1 MGRTPNKIKI
11 VEKDIL
17 EATEDIIVQPV
28 NCIGSIQTDLGKRI
42 AAKWPAVEKAYH
54 QLFDMTPHHMYLL
67 GQCQFVEA
75 DPSNGKERPFVA
87 NLFTQYV
94 YDKDQRTIWAALR
107 SAIDTLLVYAE
118 THDFSIAIP
127 YGLGS
132 DCADADWYDVLEMI
146 NINAEYSVDVKPY
159 HDMITIY
166 KSEGDDS
173 NVR

>member
-28 NCIGSIQTDLGKRI
+28 NCVGSIQTVLGKRI
-42 AAKWPAVEKAYH
+42 AAKWPVVEKAYH

-75 DPSNGKERPFVA
+75 DPDNGNERPFVA
-87 NLFTQYV
+87 NLFTQYA
-94 YDKDQRTIWAALR
+94 YGKDQKTIWAALR
-107 SAIDTLLVYAE
+107 SAIDMLLVYAE
-118 THDFSIAIP
+118 AHDFTIAIP

-132 DCADADWYDVLEMI
+132 DCADAEWIDVLEMI
-146 NINAEYSVDVKPY
+146 NNHAQYTTAVKPY

-173 NVR
+173 DVR